1 MSGDEPMADSFRAD
15 EKQPTLG
22 ASVANPA
29 ATLPRTDA
37 ELADVRRRYNAAP
50 EGPATFVDDDPMSPA
65 YARIDIDET
74 PRTVLHFWFG
84 YAVDRPALIAERQ
97 RLWFKKDFNTDKVIA
112 NRFSDLLAKLSS
124 GEAHRWA
131 AQGPRE
137 RLAAVIAL
145 DQFSRNIFRDTPASF
160 ENDALALELAKAGM
174 ARGEDSKLAP
184 IERWFLYMPLE
195 HSESATDQRR
205 NLEKFNE
212 LVASVPADQRA
223 AYGSALDFAKR
234 HAAVIRRF
242 GRFPHRNDIL
252 GRTTTTAERVFLSRP
267 GSHF

>member
-1 MSGDEPMADSFRAD
+1 MADSFSTDDAP
-15 EKQPTLG
+15 PTLG

-29 ATLPRTDA
+29 ATLPRTEA
-37 ELADVRRRYNAAP
+37 ELAEARRRYNAAP
-50 EGPATFVDDDPMSPA
+50 EGPTTFVDDDPMSPA
-65 YARIDIDET
+65 YARTDIDET
-74 PRTVLHFWFG
+74 PGTVLHFWFG
-84 YAVDRPALIAERQ
+84 YAADRPALLAERQ
-97 RLWFKKDFNTDKVIA
+97 RLWFRKDFNTDKVIA
-112 NRFSDLLAKLSS
+112 HRGGDLLAKLSS

-174 ARGEDSKLAP
+174 ARGEDNKLAP

-195 HSESATDQRR
+195 HSESATDQRY
-205 NLEKFNE
+205 NLEKFNA
-212 LVASVPADQRA
+212 LIASVPSDQREAYA
-223 AYGSALDFAKR
+223 AALDFAKR
-234 HAAVIRRF
+234 HAAIIRRF

-252 GRTTTTAERVFLSRP
+252 GRTTTTAERLFLSRP